1 MFPEIRRMMLYRPRK
16 CSQRSLNIRM
26 QGRKDVGNGNRFY
39 RSNYLTDRAFAHDLR
54 AMRGKGVDVRVVYD
68 DGTESGRQAPRKK
81 E

>member
-1 MFPEIRRMMLYRPRK
+1 MRLPFMGK
-16 CSQRSLNIRM
+16 
-26 QGRKDVGNGNRFY
+26 GRKPVQFYVGNGNRFY
-39 RSNYLTDRAFAHDLR
+39 LSNYLTDRAFAHYLR